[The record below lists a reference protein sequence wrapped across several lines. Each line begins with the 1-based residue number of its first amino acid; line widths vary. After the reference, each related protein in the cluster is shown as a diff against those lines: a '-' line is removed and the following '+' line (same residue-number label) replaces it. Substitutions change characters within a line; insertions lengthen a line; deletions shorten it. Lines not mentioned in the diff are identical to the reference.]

1 MLMVLRSRQVM
12 HLLRG
17 RLAVGRYNLVFVTYS
32 NRYQESRMKKI
43 IYKFLATVAA
53 TGVLLV
59 GCEEADEYT
68 PVSNTTASNL
78 SANFT
83 FINAVPGVPSLDL
96 LVNNVKAGAS
106 ATLGQTSRLAYTS
119 MPITTNNI
127 GANTNIR
134 ARGTSNPIGG
144 VLGSGDLIFRAGNN
158 NTNNMQASPG
168 ARYTFIAVDSISR
181 PRPLRTLNAG
191 NFGDTTFFNRVTG
204 QQISTVQRNALTL
217 AEKQRLVPL
226 GTIPLGIT
234 DPGGPRFVLL
244 TDALPSSYTSNLHAA
259 VRFVNAIPNAVNPGA
274 RGLTGAQIPANM
286 VTGITARLVPASPG
300 TTHTVGA
307 NVNYVMAYQS
317 FNPSVGARSTTVAF
331 TQFVTATAGPPVTAI
346 LYNVEIETRLGSGG
360 TAGSV
365 IATIPFSFEPNR
377 SYTIVASGIIGGAGD
392 LAPKVSIVRHDN
404 P

>member
-1 MLMVLRSRQVM
+1 
-12 HLLRG
+12 
-17 RLAVGRYNLVFVTYS
+17 
-32 NRYQESRMKKI
+32 MKKI

-68 PVSNTTASNL
+68 PVPNTTASNL

-144 VLGSGDLIFRAGNN
+144 ILGSGDLIFRAGNN
-158 NTNNMQASPG
+158 NTNNMQANAG

-204 QQISTVQRNALTL
+204 QQISTVQRNALTP

-226 GTIPLGIT
+226 GIIPLGIT

-244 TDALPSSYTSNLHAA
+244 TDALITPGANQAA
-259 VRFVNAIPNAVNPGA
+259 FRFVNAIPNAINPVA
-274 RGLTGAQIPANM
+274 RGMSVPSNM
-286 VTGITARLVPASPG
+286 VTGLTARLVPSPG
-300 TTHTVGA
+300 TTVEIQATSL
-307 NVNYVMAYQS
+307 NYVMALS
-317 FNPSVGARSTTVAF
+317 TGGNGATANFSPSVGSRSFTLAF
-331 TQFVTATAGPPVTAI
+331 ANRTIAAAGVPITYTLEIVTA
-346 LYNVEIETRLGSGG
+346 LGSGG
-360 TAGSV
+360 TAGTV
-365 IATIPFSFEPNR
+365 IASLPNQTFEIGR
-377 SYTIVASGIIGGAGD
+377 SYTIVASGIIGGTGD
-392 LAPKVSIVRHDN
+392 LAPRVSIVRHDN

>member
-1 MLMVLRSRQVM
+1 
-12 HLLRG
+12 
-17 RLAVGRYNLVFVTYS
+17 
-32 NRYQESRMKKI
+32 MKKI

-68 PVSNTTASNL
+68 PVPNTTASNL

-204 QQISTVQRNALTL
+204 QQISTKDRAPLSTAQ
-217 AEKQRLVPL
+217 KQQLVPL

-244 TDALPSSYTSNLHAA
+244 TDALTTNPAFPNPNQTQAGI
-259 VRFVNAIPNAVNPGA
+259 RFVNAVPNATNPNA
-274 RGLTGAQIPANM
+274 RGVTVASNL
-286 VTGITARLVPASPG
+286 VTGLTARLVPTAGPPVQIGPS
-300 TTHTVGA
+300 
-307 NVNYVMAYQS
+307 NVNYVMAYQN
-317 FNPSVGARSTTVAF
+317 FNPSVGSRSATVAF
-331 TQFVTATAGPPVTAI
+331 SPVTIAAAGVPVVYT
-346 LYNVEIETRLGSGG
+346 LEIVRHLGGSG
-360 TAGSV
+360 TADSSGSAV
-365 IATIPFSFEPNR
+365 IASLAGVSFETSR
-377 SYTIVASGIIGGAGD
+377 YYTIVVSGIIGKPD
-392 LAPKVSIVRHDN
+392 NLAPTISIVRHDN

>member
-1 MLMVLRSRQVM
+1 
-12 HLLRG
+12 
-17 RLAVGRYNLVFVTYS
+17 
-32 NRYQESRMKKI
+32 MKKI
-43 IYKFLATVAA
+43 IYKFLATVAT

-59 GCEEADEYT
+59 GCEEADQYT
-68 PVSNTTASNL
+68 AVPNTTPSNL

-106 ATLGQTSRLAYTS
+106 ASLGQTDRLTYTN

-127 GANTNIR
+127 GANTNVR
-134 ARGTSNPIGG
+134 ARGTSSPIGG

-158 NTNNMQASPG
+158 NTNNMQANPG

-204 QQISTVQRNALTL
+204 QQISTVQRSALTL

-244 TDALPSSYTSNLHAA
+244 TDALPASYTSNLHAA
-259 VRFVNAIPNAVNPGA
+259 LRFVNAIPNAVNPGA

-286 VTGITARLVPASPG
+286 VTGITARLVPTSPG

-331 TQFVTATAGPPVTAI
+331 TQFVTATAGPPVAAI
-346 LYNVEIETRLGSGG
+346 PYNVEIETRLGSGG

-377 SYTIVASGIIGGAGD
+377 AYTIVASGIIGGTGD
-392 LAPKVSIVRHDN
+392 LAPKVSIARHDN